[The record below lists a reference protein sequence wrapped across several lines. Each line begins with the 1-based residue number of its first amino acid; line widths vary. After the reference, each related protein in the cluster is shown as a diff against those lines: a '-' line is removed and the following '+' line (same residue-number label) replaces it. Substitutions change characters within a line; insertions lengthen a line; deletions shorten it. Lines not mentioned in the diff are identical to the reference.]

1 MGPMMAAYG
10 CVPSVSGLSHEL
22 DRIHDVLAS
31 RLVKELKALLTI
43 SRNITD
49 QAPLIQAACQLIEL
63 LPESL
68 QVKVQLLNWFILR
81 QLGEYKE
88 LFEPSQTSA
97 WLDKIDHRYAWL
109 RTNLPPLERK
119 LQVLFPTEWHVSEQL
134 LVEFCRITKT
144 DLEVVMK
151 RRQAEMTHN
160 LLIFGL
166 QRTLAFE
173 TSLNKMYTNSFLS
186 ESDPDVIVHLNE
198 APTTKRSQS
207 HNPFDDD
214 TDNTETSPTRANRAC
229 PVNDGHKVKSEDN
242 KDAGGTMLWRKQPFD
257 GIISRL
263 VEIYVSVTSH

>member
-1 MGPMMAAYG
+1 MQLALHMFESSAKFFCSFSPMVAVVVFYLLFDLFAIFFF
-10 CVPSVSGLSHEL
+10 VFPLSV
-22 DRIHDVLAS
+22 
-31 RLVKELKALLTI
+31 LLC
-43 SRNITD
+43 R
-49 QAPLIQAACQLIEL
+49 
-63 LPESL
+63 
-68 QVKVQLLNWFILR
+68 
-81 QLGEYKE
+81 
-88 LFEPSQTSA
+88 
-97 WLDKIDHRYAWL
+97 
-109 RTNLPPLERK
+109 
-119 LQVLFPTEWHVSEQL
+119 L